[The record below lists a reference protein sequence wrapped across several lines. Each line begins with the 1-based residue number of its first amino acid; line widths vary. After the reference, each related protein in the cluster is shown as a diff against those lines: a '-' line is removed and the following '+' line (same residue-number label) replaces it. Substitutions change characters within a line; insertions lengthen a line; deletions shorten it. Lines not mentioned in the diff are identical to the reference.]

1 MHLVSKWVKY
11 GLFKSFEILKKVRNL
26 NENDPDDRH
35 LKMLKNM
42 QTTYNTKCLSFFPFL
57 CYMMMRLIYFSLSI
71 FM

>member
-42 QTTYNTKCLSFFPFL
+42 QTTYNTYKENVFHSFLS
-57 CYMMMRLIYFSLSI
+57 YVT
-71 FM
+71 